1 MSLRSNNTCIPL
13 DLHPTPHS
21 LYLAIQQFLEM
32 SRETEQRLTP
42 WNATGILSPRQ
53 DFKDFLISLD
63 GGRAEKRRGG
73 SLIIAKDEENTIC
86 QRKVFHRTTQNII
99 LKLELK
105 LSICSLNSP

>member
-63 GGRAEKRRGG
+63 GGKAEKRRGG
-73 SLIIAKDEENTIC
+73 SLIIAKD
-86 QRKVFHRTTQNII
+86 RKTQSVNEKFFI
-99 LKLELK
+99 ELPK
-105 LSICSLNSP
+105 TFFLNWN